1 MTVAF
6 EIKRGFGCKMH
17 DEKTITYKVEETK
30 TGQRSYF
37 SFTGLETRL
46 VFK

>member
-6 EIKRGFGCKMH
+6 EIKHGFGCKIH
-17 DEKTITYKVEETK
+17 EKKTITYKEEETK

-37 SFTGLETRL
+37 SFTGLETAL
-46 VFK
+46 VVK